1 MGLVGHREKTVMLK
15 LGRYE
20 EAIQRIGT
28 ASVIRTTLQL
38 IPATQFCNEYAWFLA
53 TCPNSKYVDAPKAVE
68 LAEKAVKLSPK
79 DGTFLSTLGVAQYR
93 AGEWQAAI
101 EALEK
106 SMELREGGDASD
118 WFFLAMAHWQLGHKD
133 EARKWYDKAVEWM
146 DKNQPKN
153 EELLRFRAEAAELLG
168 ISEPAKSTDAATK
181 P

>member
-1 MGLVGHREKTVMLK
+1 M
-15 LGRYE
+15 
-20 EAIQRIGT
+20 
-28 ASVIRTTLQL
+28 
-38 IPATQFCNEYAWFLA
+38 
-53 TCPNSKYVDAPKAVE
+53 
-68 LAEKAVKLSPK
+68 
-79 DGTFLSTLGVAQYR
+79 AQYR

-106 SMELREGGDASD
+106 SMELRKGGDAVD

-168 ISEPAKSTDAATK
+168 ISEPAKSTDAA
-181 P
+181 PQP